1 MSKHKINKITIE
13 DFESLYKVMENSFPS
28 IERRDFEGQ
37 KKLFNEG
44 FYNVIGCKD
53 SNDKVSA
60 FLAFWKFD
68 EFNFVEHF
76 AVDESLRGEGI
87 GTKLFNHY
95 LESTDK
101 LTILEVEPPEDEIS
115 TRRIK
120 YYERMGMK
128 MNDYDYMQPPLQQ
141 GKPLIPLK
149 IMSYENEL
157 MDHEFNN
164 IKRCI
169 YNNVYKYEY

>member
-1 MSKHKINKITIE
+1 MSKYKFNNITIE

-28 IERRDFEGQ
+28 IERRDFKGQ
-37 KKLFNEG
+37 KKLFNKD
-44 FYNVIGCKD
+44 FYNVIGYKD
-53 SNDKVSA
+53 SNDKVCA

-101 LTILEVEPPEDEIS
+101 LTVLEVEPPEDEIS

-128 MNDYDYMQPPLQQ
+128 MNDYNYMQPPLQK

-169 YNNVYKYEY
+169 YKTVYQYEC